1 MNYSQERNVVVQVD
15 SRLAVGHIDDGHRLL
30 ASVACGGACGRA
42 RGEVG
47 RRERR
52 GHGGRSRQRHAQSSL
67 LLHWQSR
74 HSSLL
79 LHCDRATYT
88 QSVNR
93 CLKLPKLRE
102 LCNLAGCLAS

>member
-1 MNYSQERNVVVQVD
+1 MNYSQERKVD
-15 SRLAVGHIDDGHRLL
+15 SHLAVGHIDDGHRPL
-30 ASVACGGACGRA
+30 ASVARGGACGRA

-88 QSVNR
+88 QSVN
-93 CLKLPKLRE
+93 LPKLRE
-102 LCNLAGCLAS
+102 LCNLAGCLASNCSPAP

>member
-1 MNYSQERNVVVQVD
+1 MNYSQERKVSVQVD
-15 SRLAVGHIDDGHRLL
+15 SHLAVGHIDDGHRPL
-30 ASVACGGACGRA
+30 ASVARGGACGRA

-88 QSVNR
+88 QSV
-93 CLKLPKLRE
+93 KLG
-102 LCNLAGCLAS
+102 N